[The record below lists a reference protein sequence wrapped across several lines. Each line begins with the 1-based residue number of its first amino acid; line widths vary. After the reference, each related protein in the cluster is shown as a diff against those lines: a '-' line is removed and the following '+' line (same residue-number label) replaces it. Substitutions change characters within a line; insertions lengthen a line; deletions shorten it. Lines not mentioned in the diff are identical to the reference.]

1 MFALVYFKFLV
12 SRCFVSK
19 QDISRLIKFNL
30 ISNNYVCKITTLK
43 NVVRT
48 IRVIEKMEIKY
59 WKVSPKTNT
68 IYKKIKH
75 RTTIVAGLKMKNK
88 IYIEFR
94 EKKKKIKKETI
105 TIYFRM

>member
-1 MFALVYFKFLV
+1 
-12 SRCFVSK
+12 
-19 QDISRLIKFNL
+19 
-30 ISNNYVCKITTLK
+30 
-43 NVVRT
+43 
-48 IRVIEKMEIKY
+48 MEIKY

-94 EKKKKIKKETI
+94 ENKKIKKETI